1 MIPLFYVNDLAKT
14 AMEARADVVDRDTVR
29 RYLEVKNKISTLLAP
44 ARKGGQDVET
54 GRWSPPVLDQTAIL
68 AP

>member
-29 RYLEVKNKISTLLAP
+29 RYLEVKSKISTLLAP
-44 ARKGGQDVET
+44 ASKE
-54 GRWSPPVLDQTAIL
+54 AKK
-68 AP
+68 